1 MLQPINVQT
10 LSQALGS
17 QPQVSGFAR
26 LEPSEVP
33 AFELQPLSVDEQSA
47 RVVNA
52 LAQSRPQTGANQ
64 DGEVA
69 EVDVDQWLQGMLDQ
83 QNVRVEAREGV
94 TEPAPESEQPDQ
106 TAQPAAQ
113 ETLQVA
119 SQMLPVAT
127 QVQAA
132 APLVK
137 TNPPAERAIET
148 MPVPQAQP
156 AIVADSPKLPAAAPQ
171 HTEQNLPTL
180 LPDTA
185 GGVDPTL
192 LEGLAALVG
201 DGESATPA
209 SVAHNPASP
218 APVVSERSL
227 RLHGAP
233 AQWGEQM
240 LNNLREHVDLQV
252 NQRIQNATIR
262 LDPPELG
269 SMEIFLS
276 HESGRLNVHLS
287 ATNGDVA
294 RLLQQTSERLRQELV
309 GQNFVQVNVQVS
321 ADAQGGRQQQRA
333 RQQAWLAEE
342 PVAAASVI
350 SDTSGR
356 NATDSTSDVL
366 VTV

>member
-1 MLQPINVQT
+1 MLQTINVQA
-10 LSQALGS
+10 LSQALGN

-26 LEPSEVP
+26 PESTEVP
-33 AFELQPLSVDEQSA
+33 AFELQSLSVDELSE

-52 LAQSRPQTGANQ
+52 LAQSRPQAGADQ

-94 TEPAPESEQPDQ
+94 TEPAPESEQQEQEQ

-113 ETLQVA
+113 EALQVV
-119 SQMLPVAT
+119 SQMLPAT
-127 QVQAA
+127 LVTAA
-132 APLVK
+132 VPLVK
-137 TNPPAERAIET
+137 ANPLVERSIET
-148 MPVPQAQP
+148 MPVSQAPQV
-156 AIVADSPKLPAAAPQ
+156 IVTDSPELPAAAPQ
-171 HTEQNLPTL
+171 HAEQNLPMP

-185 GGVDPTL
+185 SAVDPM
-192 LEGLAALVG
+192 AALAG
-201 DGESATPA
+201 DGESAAPA
-209 SVAHNPASP
+209 SAAHNPAGSAP
-218 APVVSERSL
+218 AVSERSL

-276 HESGRLNVHLS
+276 HESGRLSVHLS

-294 RLLQQTSERLRQELV
+294 RLLQQTSDRLRQELV

-342 PVAAASVI
+342 SVAAASVI

-356 NATDSTSDVL
+356 NATDSASDVL